1 MTQHAGQRNDNGDIF
16 YAHLCCSA
24 WAGSYIADVIVII
37 KNRQRCNNMEKYDT
51 IIVGA
56 GPAGLRAARFL
67 AENGKSVLVLEKNRT
82 IGQTICAG
90 GLTIGDM
97 DFVPKNIIDV
107 EFNYMLLHTAKG
119 SYDVDLGSHPVFTVD
134 REKLGQWMAKEAQKA
149 GAEIRT
155 ACRVSAVDGNH
166 IIVNGEKIGFEHI
179 VGADGSNSIVRR
191 SLNIPVNKTAIGIQ
205 YISKTLRKDLEVFVN
220 DFRYILRY
228 GWIFPHR
235 GFTSIGMG
243 GRTGKGALMR
253 RSLDELCDRL
263 SIERTRFEA
272 ARINIDYKGFVF
284 GNRFLAGDAAGIA
297 SGLTGEGIYQ
307 AILSGEEVAKVILNK
322 EYRYPGIKHI
332 LKIKN
337 RQESMLRIFGM
348 NRYIPHIVFNNA
360 VPFLLKKRDLCR
372 MINDKYNL
380 V

>member
-1 MTQHAGQRNDNGDIF
+1 
-16 YAHLCCSA
+16 
-24 WAGSYIADVIVII
+24 
-37 KNRQRCNNMEKYDT
+37 MEKYDT

-56 GPAGLRAARFL
+56 GPAGLRAAQVLTEAGRYT
-67 AENGKSVLVLEKNRT
+67 LVLEKNKA

-90 GLTIGDM
+90 GLTIRDM
-97 DFVPKNIIDV
+97 DFVPKNIVDA

-155 ACRVSAVDGNH
+155 ASRVSAVDGNH
-166 IIVNGEKIGFEHI
+166 IVVNGEKIGFEHI

-191 SLNIPVNKTAIGIQ
+191 SLNIPVNKTVIGIQ
-205 YISKTLRKDLEVFVN
+205 YISKTLRKDLEVFVD

-253 RSLDELCDRL
+253 RSLDELCDKL
-263 SIERTRFEA
+263 SIEKTRFEA
-272 ARINIDYKGFVF
+272 AHINFDYKGFAF
-284 GNRFLAGDAAGIA
+284 ESRFLAGDAAGFA

-307 AILSGEEVAKVILNK
+307 AILSGEEVAKGILNK
-322 EYRYPGIKHI
+322 NYGYPEIKH
-332 LKIKN
+332 LLNVKN
-337 RQESMLRIFGM
+337 SQEKLLHVLSV
-348 NRYIPHIVFNNA
+348 NRYIPYMLFNNL
-360 VPFLLKKRDLCR
+360 VPFFLKRKNLCR
-372 MINDKYNL
+372 MVNNKYNL

>member
-1 MTQHAGQRNDNGDIF
+1 
-16 YAHLCCSA
+16 
-24 WAGSYIADVIVII
+24 
-37 KNRQRCNNMEKYDT
+37 MEKYDT

-56 GPAGLRAARFL
+56 GPAGLTAARVL
-67 AENGKSVLVLEKNRT
+67 AEAGRNTLVLEKNMM
-82 IGQTICAG
+82 IGRTICAG
-90 GLTIGDM
+90 GLTIRDM
-97 DFVPKNIIDV
+97 EFVPKNIVDA
-107 EFNYMLLHTAKG
+107 EFNYMLLHTAKE
-119 SYDVDLGSHPVFTVD
+119 SYEVDLGSHPVYTGD
-134 REKLGQWMAKEAQKA
+134 REKIGQWMANEAEKA

-155 ACRVSAVDGNH
+155 RSVVSAVNGDH
-166 IIVNGEKIGFEHI
+166 IVVNGDKVSFDNIIGS
-179 VGADGSNSIVRR
+179 DGSNSIVRK
-191 SLNIPVNKTAIGIQ
+191 SLDIPVDKTVIGIQ
-205 YISKTLRKDLEVFVN
+205 YISKTLRKDLEVFVD

-235 GFTSIGMG
+235 GFISIGMG
-243 GRTGKGALMR
+243 GKTGKGALMR

-284 GNRFLAGDAAGIA
+284 GNRFLAGDAAGFA

-307 AILSGEEVAKVILNK
+307 AILSGEEVAKGILKKDYN
-322 EYRYPGIKHI
+322 YPGIKHL

-337 RQESMLRIFGM
+337 RHESMLRIFGM
-348 NRYIPHIVFNNA
+348 NRHIPDIVFNTA
-360 VPFLLKKRDLCR
+360 VPFLLKRRSLCR

>member
-1 MTQHAGQRNDNGDIF
+1 
-16 YAHLCCSA
+16 
-24 WAGSYIADVIVII
+24 
-37 KNRQRCNNMEKYDT
+37 MEKYDT

-56 GPAGLRAARFL
+56 GPAGLRAARVL
-67 AENGKSVLVLEKNRT
+67 AEAGKNTLVLEKNRT

-90 GLTIGDM
+90 GLTTRDL
-97 DFVPKNIIDV
+97 DFVPKNIIDA

-119 SYDVDLGSHPVFTVD
+119 SYDVDLGSHPVLMVD
-134 REKLGQWMAKEAQKA
+134 REKLGQWMAKEAEKA
-149 GAEIRT
+149 GAQIRT
-155 ACRVSAVDGNH
+155 ACRVSAVDGDH
-166 IIVNGEKIGFEHI
+166 IAVNGEKIGFDHL
-179 VGADGSNSIVRR
+179 VGADGSNSIVRK
-191 SLNIPVNKTAIGIQ
+191 SLDIPVNKTGIGIQ
-205 YISKTLRKDLEVFVN
+205 YISKTLRNDLEVFVD
-220 DFRYILRY
+220 DFRHILIY

-243 GRTGKGALMR
+243 GKTGKGALMR

-263 SIERTRFEA
+263 HIERTRFEA

-307 AILSGEEVAKVILNK
+307 AILSGEEVAKGILDK
-322 EYRYPGIKHI
+322 DYAYPGIKQI

-337 RQESMLRIFGM
+337 RQESILRIFNI
-348 NRYIPHIVFNNA
+348 NRCIPHIIFNNT
-360 VPFLLKKRDLCR
+360 VPFLLKKMDLCR

>member
-1 MTQHAGQRNDNGDIF
+1 
-16 YAHLCCSA
+16 
-24 WAGSYIADVIVII
+24 
-37 KNRQRCNNMEKYDT
+37 MEKYDT

-56 GPAGLRAARFL
+56 GPAGLTAARVL
-67 AENGKSVLVLEKNRT
+67 AEAGRNTLVLEKNKA

-90 GLTIGDM
+90 GLTIRNM
-97 DFVPKNIIDV
+97 EFVPKNIVDA

-134 REKLGQWMAKEAQKA
+134 REKLGQWMAKDAIKA

-155 ACRVSAVDGNH
+155 SFCVSAVDGNH
-166 IIVNGEKIGFEHI
+166 IVVNGEKIGFDHL

-191 SLNIPVNKTAIGIQ
+191 FLDIHVDRTAIGIQ
-205 YISKTLRKDLEVFVN
+205 YISKTLRNDLEVFVD
-220 DFRYILRY
+220 DFRHILIY

-243 GRTGKGALMR
+243 GKTGKGALMR

-263 SIERTRFEA
+263 AIEKTKFEA

-284 GNRFLAGDAAGIA
+284 GNRFLVGDAAGFA

-307 AILSGEEVAKVILNK
+307 AILSGDDIAKGILNK
-322 EYRYPGIKHI
+322 YYRYPGIKHI
-332 LKIKN
+332 LQIKN
-337 RQESMLRIFGM
+337 RQENILRIFNI
-348 NRYIPHIVFNNA
+348 NRCIPHIIFNNTM
-360 VPFLLKKRDLCR
+360 PFLLKRRNLCR